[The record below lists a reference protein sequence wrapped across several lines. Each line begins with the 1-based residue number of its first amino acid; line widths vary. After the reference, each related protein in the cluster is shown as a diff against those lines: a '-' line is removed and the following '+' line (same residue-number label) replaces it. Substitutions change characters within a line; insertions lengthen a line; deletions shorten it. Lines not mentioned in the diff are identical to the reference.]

1 MLVLAAAAQTTPPRP
16 PSPIGTDPG
25 APKPKLPVT
34 PPAEPHSTAAS
45 PPVTGV
51 AAPLTSFLDRSVS
64 PCTNFYQFAC
74 GTWMA
79 KNPIP
84 PDQSRWGRFDEL
96 AERNRQILRD
106 ILEKAAVENASRAPI
121 EQQIGDYYAAC
132 MDVAAI
138 DKKGL
143 SPLKP
148 ALDRIAALPDKASV
162 ADELARMHNTGVSAL
177 FEFGSGQDFKN
188 SEQVIAQADQGGLGL
203 PDRDYY
209 LKTDPKSVSCATNTS
224 LTSQRCSSCWGM
236 RRHRRATKR
245 RS

>member
-1 MLVLAAAAQTTPPRP
+1 MRFPQLVFLAIAAASAQTV
-16 PSPIGTDPG
+16 STD
-25 APKPKLPVT
+25 
-34 PPAEPHSTAAS
+34 
-45 PPVTGV
+45 
-51 AAPLTSFLDRSVS
+51 LDRSVS
-64 PCTNFYQFAC
+64 PCVNFYKFAC

-79 KNPIP
+79 RNPIP

-162 ADELARMHNTGVSAL
+162 ADE
-177 FEFGSGQDFKN
+177 
-188 SEQVIAQADQGGLGL
+188 
-203 PDRDYY
+203 
-209 LKTDPKSVSCATNTS
+209 
-224 LTSQRCSSCWGM
+224 
-236 RRHRRATKR
+236 
-245 RS
+245 